1 MKKIFLLL
9 FIMAILPITAQQNSV
24 DHSLW
29 DALLKK
35 HVSPD
40 GKVNYMGFTTDSAQ
54 LYEYF
59 FILSKNIPKENW
71 NKQEK
76 LAYWINT
83 YNAYTIKL
91 IIDNYPI
98 KSIKDIKDPW
108 DKQFFKIADDW
119 FSLNQVEHKI
129 LRKFGDPRIHFAI
142 NCASFSCPPLL
153 NKAYTRAN
161 VNSALEKQAYNFIND
176 PVRNTINNDVVS
188 VSKIFSWFK
197 KDFKINGGDVKDY
210 INRFSKIKIKDQSEK
225 GYKKYDWSL
234 NE

>member
-1 MKKIFLLL
+1 M
-9 FIMAILPITAQQNSV
+9 PQ
-24 DHSLW
+24 
-29 DALLKK
+29 
-35 HVSPD
+35 
-40 GKVNYMGFTTDSAQ
+40 
-54 LYEYF
+54 
-59 FILSKNIPKENW
+59 ENW
-71 NKQEK
+71 KKEEK

-119 FSLNQVEHKI
+119 YSLNQVEHKI

-153 NKAYTRAN
+153 NKAYTGATLN
-161 VNSALEKQAYNFIND
+161 ETLEKQAHDFIND
-176 PVRNTINNDVVS
+176 PVRNTITKDVVS

-210 INRFSKIKIKDQSEK
+210 INRYSKVKITDQSKK
-225 GYKKYDWSL
+225 GYKDYNWTL